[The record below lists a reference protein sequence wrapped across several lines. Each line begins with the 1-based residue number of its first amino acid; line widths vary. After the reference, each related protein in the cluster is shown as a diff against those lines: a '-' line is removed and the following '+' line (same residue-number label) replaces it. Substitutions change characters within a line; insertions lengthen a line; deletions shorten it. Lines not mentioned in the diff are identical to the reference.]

1 MTTLKNINERRK
13 QLLYHYKTLI
23 EESYNLRETD
33 SALSDIQEYNAIK
46 TLEELNMLNFLTR
59 FS

>member
-1 MTTLKNINERRK
+1 METLKNINERRK

-46 TLEELNMLNFLTR
+46 TLEEIHLLNFLSRT
-59 FS
+59 